1 MPDRLSIHAP
11 VLVNTIGH
19 CAGAIVFGILLY
31 LLLLDWRRATGERSA
46 LPSIAAGLALLWNLG
61 SLIGMATSPDGDP
74 IADAI
79 VAGSFSVLSLLPAV
93 LLHISLRSR
102 HSALW
107 MTGYAV
113 SFAAVALHIGDLVTS
128 APRFHYAAILLVT
141 IGFGVLTTICVA
153 REALSGPKD
162 GSGPRLA
169 GAMVLFLFAISF
181 VHFESAHDIK
191 AWSGEAALHHAGI
204 PLALFVLLQDYRF
217 LLLDAFIRFLASA
230 ALAALAVW
238 AAFQLEAR
246 FALLSHAQRDPFY
259 AGMIFTGAC
268 LLLSLFA
275 YIRGR
280 GQRFLTRVVF
290 LRAHSEQAVS
300 KLREIAA
307 VSRDETDYLAGA
319 AKVIAEFLS
328 ARRMELIAAPEGHV
342 PESAIAVLDP
352 GAWRVEP
359 WVQALAPLRFSRGDA
374 HLLALGSRTGGR
386 RYLSEDIEVLER
398 LAAIVCEQV
407 ERMRNSEMQALVSQA
422 ELRSLQAQINPH
434 FLFNALNTLYG
445 TIARENA
452 SARSLVLN
460 LAGLFRY
467 SFGEN
472 GGLIRIAEELNIVRA
487 YLEIEKLRLGA
498 KLLTE
503 IDVDDDVL
511 QAEVPVLSI
520 QPLVENAVKH
530 GVAPSRSAGFV
541 RLSIRKDGG
550 RKDAAAITVEISN
563 SGAFREPTR
572 GAGREGVGLA
582 NVRRRLAL
590 CYGNENK
597 LEIDSA
603 NDVTV
608 VRFRLPGA
616 PVSPESGSRRI
627 VRAGALLESVAT
639 VDKPS

>member
-46 LPSIAAGLALLWNLG
+46 LPSLAAGLALLWNLG
-61 SLIGMATSPDGDP
+61 SLIGMATSPKGDP

-102 HSALW
+102 HPALW
-107 MTGYAV
+107 VTGYAV
-113 SFAAVALHIGDLVTS
+113 SFAAVALHIGDLITT

-141 IGFGVLTTICVA
+141 IGFGALTTICVA
-153 REALSGPKD
+153 QEALSGPKD

-217 LLLDAFIRFLASA
+217 LLLDAFLRFLASA
-230 ALAALAVW
+230 TLAALAVW
-238 AAFQLEAR
+238 AAFQAEAR
-246 FALLSHAQRDPFY
+246 FALLSHARRDPFY
-259 AGMIFTGAC
+259 AGLIFTGAC
-268 LLLSLFA
+268 LALSLFA
-275 YIRGR
+275 YLRSR

-307 VSRDETDYLAGA
+307 AGRDETNYLAEA
-319 AKVIAEFLS
+319 SRAIAEFLS
-328 ARRMELIAAPEGHV
+328 ARRMELIEKWGADGPET
-342 PESAIAVLDP
+342 AIAVLDP
-352 GAWRVEP
+352 AAWGAGPWRVEP
-359 WVQALAPLRFSRGDA
+359 WVQALAPLRFSRGDV
-374 HLLALGSRTGGR
+374 HLLALGSRAGGR

-398 LAAIVCEQV
+398 LAAIVCEHV

-422 ELRSLQAQINPH
+422 ELRALQAQINPH

-445 TIARENA
+445 TIARENG
-452 SARSLVLN
+452 SARNLVLN

-467 SFGEN
+467 SFAEN
-472 GGLIRIAEELNIVRA
+472 RGLIRIEEELDIVRA
-487 YLEIEKLRLGA
+487 YLEIEELRLGP
-498 KLLTE
+498 KLHTE
-503 IDVDDDVL
+503 IDVDDEVL
-511 QAEVPVLSI
+511 HTEVPVLSI

-530 GVAPSRSAGFV
+530 GVAPRRSGGFV
-541 RLSIRKDGG
+541 RLRVW
-550 RKDAAAITVEISN
+550 KDAAAITVEISN
-563 SGAFREPTR
+563 SGVFREPAR
-572 GAGREGVGLA
+572 NAEREGVGLA

-590 CYGNENK
+590 CYGNENS
-597 LEIDSA
+597 LAISSA

-608 VRFRLPGA
+608 VRFSLPCA
-616 PVSPESGSRRI
+616 PMAPRGPLTGVLSSSAI
-627 VRAGALLESVAT
+627 
-639 VDKPS
+639 K

>member
-31 LLLLDWRRATGERSA
+31 LLILDWRRATGERSA
-46 LPSIAAGLALLWNLG
+46 LPAIAAGLALLWNLG
-61 SLIGMATSPDGDP
+61 SLIGMATSPEGDP
-74 IADAI
+74 IADVI

-102 HSALW
+102 HPALW
-107 MTGYAV
+107 VTGYAV
-113 SFAAVALHIGDLVTS
+113 SFAAVALHIGDLVTT

-153 REALSGPKD
+153 KEALSGPKD

-217 LLLDAFIRFLASA
+217 LLLDAFIRFLVSA
-230 ALAALAVW
+230 TLAALAVW
-238 AAFQLEAR
+238 AAFQTEAR
-246 FALLSHAQRDPFY
+246 FALLSHARRDPFY
-259 AGMIFTGAC
+259 AGLIFTGAC

-275 YIRGR
+275 YIRSR
-280 GQRFLTRVVF
+280 GQRFLTQVVF

-300 KLREIAA
+300 KLRETAA
-307 VSRDETDYLAGA
+307 ASRDERDYLASA
-319 AKVIAEFLS
+319 AEIIAEFLS
-328 ARRMELIAAPEGHV
+328 ARRMELIAARDADAPDK
-342 PESAIAVLDP
+342 AIAVLDP
-352 GAWRVEP
+352 AAWRVKA
-359 WVQALAPLRFSRGDA
+359 WVQALAPLRFARGDA
-374 HLLALGSRTGGR
+374 HLLALGSRAGGR

-407 ERMRNSEMQALVSQA
+407 ERLRNSEMQALVSQA
-422 ELRSLQAQINPH
+422 ELRALQAQINPH

-452 SARSLVLN
+452 SARNLVLN

-467 SFGEN
+467 SFAQN
-472 GGLIRIAEELNIVRA
+472 RGLIRIEEELDIVRA
-487 YLEIEKLRLGA
+487 YLAIEKLRLGP
-498 KLLTE
+498 KLHAE
-503 IDVDDDVL
+503 IDVDGDAL
-511 QAEVPVLSI
+511 QTEVPVLSI

-530 GVAPSRSAGFV
+530 GVASSRSAGFV
-541 RLSIRKDGG
+541 RLSIRRDWET
-550 RKDAAAITVEISN
+550 ITVEISN
-563 SGAFREPTR
+563 SGAFREPAR
-572 GAGREGVGLA
+572 AAGREGVGLA

-590 CYGNENK
+590 CYGDESN
-597 LEIDSA
+597 LEISSA

-608 VRFRLPGA
+608 VRFRLPCA
-616 PVSPESGSRRI
+616 PV
-627 VRAGALLESVAT
+627 AGTDPINRVLSSSAM
-639 VDKPS
+639 K